1 MPRVLSDAVL
11 AALLTA
17 VLLTPIFGL
26 HLRVDGV
33 NVSLN
38 RTPMPVIVAVVI
50 VFLLRLFQQPLQ
62 RLWAKLRPPA
72 TWRENP
78 LATSLRSVT
87 ERPNARLALWLLL
100 LAAALIWPFT
110 ASRGAVDVMTLA
122 LIYVMLGLGLN
133 IVVGFAGLLA
143 VSYTHLTLPT
153 NREV

>member
-87 ERPNARLALWLLL
+87 ELSLIHISEPTRP
-100 LAAALIWPFT
+100 
-110 ASRGAVDVMTLA
+110 
-122 LIYVMLGLGLN
+122 Y
-133 IVVGFAGLLA
+133 
-143 VSYTHLTLPT
+143 
-153 NREV
+153 